1 MAAKENLAQTLH
13 SPRLAGSKPGPAM
26 QRYVD
31 IAEIRDDT
39 VVLKDGTVRA
49 VLAVSSINFSLKSE
63 EEQEAIISAYVG
75 FLNSLEFPVQI
86 VIQSRRLNI
95 EDYLNRLSE
104 SQRTQTNEL
113 LRAQIADYRQFV
125 SELISLGQIMS
136 KRFFVVV
143 PYDPLTNKR
152 KGFFSRVQEVL
163 SPGAAVRLKESR
175 FQERRKSLISR
186 VDAVVSNLSS
196 MSLAATML
204 DTQSLIELYYSAY
217 NPDLYETQK
226 VTDAGRVRLEG

>member
-1 MAAKENLAQTLH
+1 MAEKEKLAQTLH
-13 SPRLAGSKPGPAM
+13 SPKLAGQKPGPAM

-31 IAEIRDDT
+31 IAEIKDDI

-75 FLNSLEFPVQI
+75 FLNSLDFPVQI

-95 EDYLNRLSE
+95 EEYLNRLADA
-104 SQRTQTNEL
+104 QKTQTNEL

-136 KRFFVVV
+136 KRFYVVV
-143 PYDPLTNKR
+143 PYDPLTNKS
-152 KGFFSRVQEVL
+152 KGFFARLQEVL
-163 SPGAAVRLKESR
+163 TPGAAVRLKEAR
-175 FQERRKSLISR
+175 FQERRKSLLSR
-186 VDAVVSNLSS
+186 VDALVSSLSS

-204 DTQSLIELYYSAY
+204 DTQSLIELYYGAY
-217 NPDLYETQK
+217 NPDLFESQK
-226 VTDAGRVRLEG
+226 VTDVSRVRLEG